1 MDSNKSKTRIS
12 EILTFAE
19 IKINGS
25 NPWDIMV
32 NDERF
37 YERVLAD
44 GALGAGE
51 SYMEKWWDCDRLD
64 EFCSRVLKANLQEKI
79 RSNLKLISSV
89 LLIKMFNK
97 QSQSEAF
104 INGQK
109 HYDIGNDLFT
119 NMLDKRL
126 VYSCGYWNNANSL
139 DEAQEN
145 KLDLSCRKLKIG
157 TGMKVLD
164 IGCGW
169 GSFAKFAAEKYSVSV
184 TGITVSEEQAELGSK
199 ICSGLPVEIKLMD
212 YRDLRGKYDRIVS
225 IGMFEHVGYKNY
237 RTYMEVVNNCL
248 KDDGLFLL
256 HTIGS
261 NDSSKFNDPW
271 FTKYIF
277 PGSMLPSIAQIGTA
291 IEGLFVV
298 EDLHNFSADYDKT
311 LMAWHS
317 NFVYNWNAIKD
328 QYDETFFRMWKY
340 YLLSCAGSFR
350 ARKNQLWQIV
360 LSKKGVPGGYVSVR

>member
-25 NPWDIMV
+25 NPWDIKV

-145 KLDLSCRKLKIG
+145 KLDLSCRKLKLG
-157 TGMKVLD
+157 PGMKVLD

-199 ICSGLPVEIKLMD
+199 ICSGLPVEIKLTD

-291 IEGLFVV
+291 IERLFVV

-317 NFVYNWNAIKD
+317 NFLNNWNAIKD

-360 LSKKGVPGGYVSVR
+360 LSKRGVPGGYVSVR